1 MKLKLSAALFLTFF
15 ITSGCEQ
22 QQPVS
27 AHVYRVNGLEV
38 IVKTIPETDV
48 ISAGF
53 YLRGGVAATPKDKAG
68 IEQLILSVAPKGTES
83 YDKETL
89 QQLLESMGSEIQ
101 GSASRDYSVLSLRC
115 LADKFDDTWKIYQD
129 VILHPVFDSSEV
141 ELARTALLTSI
152 KSEEDNPDSY
162 LQKLAREFYYEG
174 HPYEQSPNGTV
185 STVSRFTHDDLIQY
199 HKDQF
204 TKSRALLVIV
214 GPVDKQ
220 DILKRVRSLASGLP
234 RGHKE
239 DYSLPEP
246 WVKSSPGMRIVE
258 SNMPMPTNY
267 IMGETSAPSTISDDY
282 YPFLLA
288 TRKLQTRVWEEVRT
302 KRNLSYAPSAGYR
315 PARNSTSY
323 LYVTTTQ
330 PDTAIKV
337 MFAEVD
343 RLKTQP
349 LTEKELHDLRMMYL
363 TRFYLTEE
371 TVAAQRSM
379 LADYEL
385 VGRGIKEADRFLEKI
400 NAVTAEDI
408 QRVAKTY
415 LKNYQF
421 TYLGDPKQ
429 VDEEVFLAY

>member
-1 MKLKLSAALFLTFF
+1 MTSMMIKNNIRAFFLTCLMLPLSHF
-15 ITSGCEQ
+15 
-22 QQPVS
+22 
-27 AHVYRVNGLEV
+27 NGWSQSSNNPFE
-38 IVKTIPETDV
+38 
-48 ISAGF
+48 
-53 YLRGGVAATPKDKAG
+53 
-68 IEQLILSVAPKGTES
+68 ILSRVEKKTKP
-83 YDKETL
+83 
-89 QQLLESMGSEIQ
+89 
-101 GSASRDYSVLSLRC
+101 YS
-115 LADKFDDTWKIYQD
+115 
-129 VILHPVFDSSEV
+129 DS
-141 ELARTALLTSI
+141 
-152 KSEEDNPDSY
+152 
-162 LQKLAREFYYEG
+162 
-174 HPYEQSPNGTV
+174 
-185 STVSRFTHDDLIQY
+185 
-199 HKDQF
+199 
-204 TKSRALLVIV
+204 
-214 GPVDKQ
+214 
-220 DILKRVRSLASGLP
+220 
-234 RGHKE
+234 
-239 DYSLPEP
+239 
-246 WVKSSPGMRIVE
+246 
-258 SNMPMPTNY
+258 
-267 IMGETSAPSTISDDY
+267 
-282 YPFLLA
+282 